1 MITVGLIFE
10 DLKTRSA
17 KLLVQKLLH
26 VHQVGVA
33 DDLQIL
39 LVQTTKAAKVVQ
51 TPAFNEGFLRALLA
65 DMESVGEESGRKRKR
80 KFEAIEL
87 KVLVEEAN
95 THIGELRQ
103 KQLCLS
109 RRNAIW
115 DSICAKVNAVGKT
128 KRSADEVKR
137 RWQDF
142 RRRTREELSRKKSL
156 AQKQRSQKGSPDFPE
171 TLCEGQVL
179 GIEGYDFLRPNTINQ
194 DVQQAPPHSSDLLT
208 SVKVPEEPRRSPVTD
223 DIYQELLYQQIHQT
237 DALETIAQE
246 VRAVSSVARAVR
258 GQTRAI
264 LAHTRQLV
272 GALSGLTMAINALAS
287 AGRSSGVS
295 GPSTVLAE
303 NEEEGGEDTG
313 GHQSG
318 LRKRKAPN
326 KNSDLETTM
335 ETA

>member
-1 MITVGLIFE
+1 
-10 DLKTRSA
+10 
-17 KLLVQKLLH
+17 
-26 VHQVGVA
+26 
-33 DDLQIL
+33 
-39 LVQTTKAAKVVQ
+39 
-51 TPAFNEGFLRALLA
+51 
-65 DMESVGEESGRKRKR
+65 MESVGEESGRKRKR

-179 GIEGYDFLRPNTINQ
+179 GIEGYDFLQSNTINQ
-194 DVQQAPPHSSDLLT
+194 ESLSDVQQAPPSSSDLLT
-208 SVKVPEEPRRSPVTD
+208 SVKVPEESRRSPVTD

-272 GALSGLTMAINALAS
+272 GALSGLTMAINALAA
-287 AGRSSGVS
+287 AGRSSGDS
-295 GPSTVLAE
+295 GPSTVPPE
-303 NEEEGGEDTG
+303 NEEEGGEDAG

-318 LRKRKAPN
+318 LRKRKAPT
-326 KNSDLETTM
+326 KNSDL
-335 ETA
+335 